1 MRVLLLNGS
10 PRREKS
16 CTIRVAHKFVDG
28 LRAAGDCEVEEIN
41 ISDCRI
47 TPCLGCLSL
56 VVGEIS
62 TLLDQVKRIFG
73 L

>member
-1 MRVLLLNGS
+1 MGIDIVLWIAGIGILVAIICQLLKQTG
-10 PRREKS
+10 RDD
-16 CTIRVAHKFVDG
+16 IAMLAALAG
-28 LRAAGDCEVEEIN
+28 LV
-41 ISDCRI
+41 I
-47 TPCLGCLSL
+47 TLSL

>member
-1 MRVLLLNGS
+1 MGIDIVLRIAGIGILVAIICQLLKQTG
-10 PRREKS
+10 RDD
-16 CTIRVAHKFVDG
+16 IGMLAALAG
-28 LRAAGDCEVEEIN
+28 LV
-41 ISDCRI
+41 I
-47 TPCLGCLSL
+47 TLSL

>member
-1 MRVLLLNGS
+1 MGIDIVLRIAGIGILVAIICQLLKQTG
-10 PRREKS
+10 RDD
-16 CTIRVAHKFVDG
+16 IAMLAALAG
-28 LRAAGDCEVEEIN
+28 LD
-41 ISDCRI
+41 I
-47 TPCLGCLSL
+47 TLSL

>member
-1 MRVLLLNGS
+1 MGIDIVLRIAGIGILVAIICQLLKQTG
-10 PRREKS
+10 RDD
-16 CTIRVAHKFVDG
+16 IAMLVALAG
-28 LRAAGDCEVEEIN
+28 LV
-41 ISDCRI
+41 I
-47 TPCLGCLSL
+47 TLSL

>member
-1 MRVLLLNGS
+1 MGIDIVLRIAGIGILVAIICQLLKQTG
-10 PRREKS
+10 RDD
-16 CTIRVAHKFVDG
+16 IAMLAALAG
-28 LRAAGDCEVEEIN
+28 LVIM
-41 ISDCRI
+41 
-47 TPCLGCLSL
+47 LSL

>member
-10 PRREKS
+10 PRKEKS

-41 ISDCRI
+41 ISDCRF
-47 TPCLGCLSL
+47 P
-56 VVGEIS
+56 
-62 TLLDQVKRIFG
+62 
-73 L
+73 

>member
-1 MRVLLLNGS
+1 MGIDIVLRIAGIGIL
-10 PRREKS
+10 
-16 CTIRVAHKFVDG
+16 VAIICQPLKQTGRDDIAMLAALAG
-28 LRAAGDCEVEEIN
+28 LV
-41 ISDCRI
+41 I
-47 TPCLGCLSL
+47 TLSL